1 MKVWLV
7 IGMLIMVGLIWWYEW
22 SRLEREQRKERAAV
36 AILLGLGMILAVLLI
51 INPELPGPTQLVNAL
66 FRPLGKIME
75 K

>member
-22 SRLEREQRKERAAV
+22 SRLERERRKERAAV

-66 FRPLGKIME
+66 FRPFGKIME